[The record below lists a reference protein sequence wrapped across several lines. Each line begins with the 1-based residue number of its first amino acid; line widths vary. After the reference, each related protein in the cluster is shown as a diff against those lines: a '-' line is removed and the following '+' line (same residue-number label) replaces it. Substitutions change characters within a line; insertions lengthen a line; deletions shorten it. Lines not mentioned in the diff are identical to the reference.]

1 MIVAASS
8 GIVKAIGDLFHPVFT
23 SFGWLLAQLYE
34 IIPNYGVAIA
44 LLTVLIMGVL
54 TPLTVK
60 STRSMMAMQ
69 ALQPELKKLQQK
81 YKGPEHR
88 AQMNEEMM
96 RLYKE
101 HGTNPLSSCFP
112 VLAQAPFLYILYSVI
127 RGLSALDSIK
137 QAHPKYIPE
146 TSRMFLD
153 LQASKGKI
161 DVFGMNMALKPLDH
175 HATLF
180 AAIPFFIMVALAVG
194 LQYFQMAQINNRNK
208 KSGQE
213 MPSQQQR
220 IQKLMPIMFAY
231 FYFVIPAAVVLY
243 MVVSTMIRIATQ
255 DIMFR
260 LGVSDPGRA
269 EERKIP
275 SLSKS
280 PEKSAVTETEAG
292 TLKSQANRSK
302 SKRQRKER

>member
-1 MIVAASS
+1 MIFAASS
-8 GIVKAIGDLFHPVFT
+8 GIVESVGDFFSPIFKL
-23 SFGWLLAQLYE
+23 FGWLLAQFYQ
-34 IIPNYGVAIA
+34 IIPNYGVAIS
-44 LLTVLIMGVL
+44 LLTILIMGVL

-112 VLAQAPFLYILYSVI
+112 VLAQAPFLFILYSVI
-127 RGLSALDSIK
+127 RGLSDVV
-137 QAHPKYIPE
+137 PKYIPE
-146 TSRMFLD
+146 SSRMYLD
-153 LQASKGKI
+153 LIASKGKI
-161 DVFGMNMALKPLDH
+161 DVFGMDMALKPLDH

-180 AAIPFFIMVALAVG
+180 AAIPFFVMVALAVG

-213 MPSQQQR
+213 MPSSQQR
-220 IQKLMPIMFAY
+220 IQKLMPILFAY
-231 FYFVIPAAVVLY
+231 FYFIIPAAVVLY

-260 LGVSDPGRA
+260 IGVSDPGKA
-269 EERKIP
+269 KERQIP
-275 SLSKS
+275 GRDKS
-280 PEKSAVTETEAG
+280 PEKSAVTEAEVK

>member
-1 MIVAASS
+1 MIFAASS
-8 GIVKAIGDLFHPVFT
+8 GIVKAVGDLFHPIFT
-23 SFGWLLAQLYE
+23 LFGWLLAQFYQ
-34 IIPNYGVAIA
+34 IIPNYAVAIS
-44 LLTVLIMGVL
+44 LLTILIMGIL

-60 STRSMMAMQ
+60 STRSMVAMQ
-69 ALQPELKKLQQK
+69 TLQPELKKLQQK

-88 AQMNEEMM
+88 AQLNEEMM

-112 VLAQAPFLYILYSVI
+112 VLGQAPFLFILYSVI
-127 RGLSALDSIK
+127 RGLSALDPLK
-137 QAHPKYIPE
+137 QAAPKYIPH
-146 TSRMFLD
+146 TSNMYRD
-153 LQASKGKI
+153 LIASMGQI
-161 DVFGMNMALKPLDH
+161 DVFGMDMSLKPLDH
-175 HATLF
+175 HSSLY
-180 AAIPFFIMVALAVG
+180 AAIPFFVMVAMAVG

-208 KSGQE
+208 KTGQE

-231 FYFVIPAAVVLY
+231 FYFIIPAAVVLY
-243 MVVSTMIRIATQ
+243 MVVSTVIRIATQ

-260 LGVSDPGRA
+260 MGVSNPGKA
-269 EERKIP
+269 KERKIP

-280 PEKSAVTETEAG
+280 PEKSAVTETEAE

>member
-1 MIVAASS
+1 MIFAASS
-8 GIVKAIGDLFHPVFT
+8 GIVKSVGDFFSPIFRL
-23 SFGWLLAQLYE
+23 FGWLLAQFYQ
-34 IIPNYGVAIA
+34 IIPNYGVAIS
-44 LLTVLIMGVL
+44 LLTLLIMGVL

-60 STRSMMAMQ
+60 GTRSMMAMQ

-112 VLAQAPFLYILYSVI
+112 VLAQAPFLFILYSVI
-127 RGLSALDSIK
+127 RGLSDVK
-137 QAHPKYIPE
+137 PKYIPE
-146 TSRMFLD
+146 TSRMYLD
-153 LQASKGKI
+153 LIASKGKI
-161 DVFGMNMALKPLDH
+161 DVFGMDMALKPLDH

-180 AAIPFFIMVALAVG
+180 AAIPFFVMVALAVG

-213 MPSQQQR
+213 MPSSQQR
-220 IQKLMPIMFAY
+220 IQKLMPILFAY
-231 FYFVIPAAVVLY
+231 FYFIIPAAVVLY

-260 LGVSDPGRA
+260 IGVSDPGKA
-269 EERKIP
+269 KERQIP
-275 SLSKS
+275 GRDKS
-280 PEKSAVTETEAG
+280 PEKSAVTEAEAK

>member
-1 MIVAASS
+1 MIFAASS
-8 GIVKAIGDLFHPVFT
+8 GIVKSVSDFFSPIFRL
-23 SFGWLLAQLYE
+23 FGWLLAQFYQ
-34 IIPNYGVAIA
+34 IIPNYGVAIS
-44 LLTVLIMGVL
+44 LLTIFIMGVL

-112 VLAQAPFLYILYSVI
+112 VLAQAPFLFILYSVI
-127 RGLSALDSIK
+127 RGLSDVK
-137 QAHPKYIPE
+137 PKHIPE
-146 TSRMFLD
+146 TSRMYLD
-153 LQASKGKI
+153 LLASKGKI
-161 DVFGMNMALKPLDH
+161 DVFGMDMALKPLDH

-180 AAIPFFIMVALAVG
+180 AAIPFFVMVALAVG

-208 KSGQE
+208 KTGQE

-220 IQKLMPIMFAY
+220 IQKLMPILFAY
-231 FYFVIPAAVVLY
+231 FYFIIPAAVVLY
-243 MVVSTMIRIATQ
+243 MVVSTVIRIATQ

-260 LGVSDPGRA
+260 LGVSNPGKA
-269 EERKIP
+269 KERQIP
-275 SLSKS
+275 SRAKA
-280 PEKSAVTETEAG
+280 PEKSAVTEAEAE

>member
-1 MIVAASS
+1 MIFAASS
-8 GIVKAIGDLFHPVFT
+8 GIVKAVSDFFHPIFT
-23 SFGWLLAQLYE
+23 LFGWLLAQFYQF
-34 IIPNYGVAIA
+34 IPNYGVAIS
-44 LLTVLIMGVL
+44 LLTLLIMGVL

-81 YKGPEHR
+81 YKGPENR

-101 HGTNPLSSCFP
+101 HGTNPFSSCFP
-112 VLAQAPFLYILYSVI
+112 VMAQAPFLFMLYSVI
-127 RGLSALDSIK
+127 RGLSALDSK
-137 QAHPKYIPE
+137 LHAAPKYIPQ
-146 TSRMFLD
+146 SSNMYHD
-153 LQASKGKI
+153 LLASKGKI
-161 DVFGMNMALKPLDH
+161 DVFGMDMALKPLDH

-180 AAIPFFIMVALAVG
+180 AAIPFFVMVALAVG

-213 MPSQQQR
+213 MPSSQQR
-220 IQKLMPIMFAY
+220 IQKLMPILFAY
-231 FYFVIPAAVVLY
+231 FYFIIPAAVVLY

-260 LGVSDPGRA
+260 VGVSSPGKA
-269 EERKIP
+269 KERKIP
-275 SLSKS
+275 SLSKP
-280 PEKSAVTETEAG
+280 PEKNAVTETEAE

>member
-1 MIVAASS
+1 MIFAASS
-8 GIVKAIGDLFHPVFT
+8 GIVESVGDFFSPIFKL
-23 SFGWLLAQLYE
+23 FGWLLAQFYQ
-34 IIPNYGVAIA
+34 IIPNYGVAIS
-44 LLTVLIMGVL
+44 LLTILIMGVL

-112 VLAQAPFLYILYSVI
+112 VLAQAPFLFILYSVI
-127 RGLSALDSIK
+127 RGLSDVV
-137 QAHPKYIPE
+137 PKYIPE
-146 TSRMFLD
+146 SSRMYLD
-153 LQASKGKI
+153 LIASKGKI
-161 DVFGMNMALKPLDH
+161 DVFGMDMALKPLDH
-175 HATLF
+175 HSTLF
-180 AAIPFFIMVALAVG
+180 AAIPFFVMVALAVG

-213 MPSQQQR
+213 MPSSQQR
-220 IQKLMPIMFAY
+220 IQKLMPILFAY
-231 FYFVIPAAVVLY
+231 FYFIIPAAVVLY

-260 LGVSDPGRA
+260 IGVSDPGKA
-269 EERKIP
+269 KERQIP
-275 SLSKS
+275 GRDKS
-280 PEKSAVTETEAG
+280 PEKSAVTEAEVK

>member
-1 MIVAASS
+1 MIFAASS
-8 GIVKAIGDLFHPVFT
+8 GIVESVGDFFSPIFRL
-23 SFGWLLAQLYE
+23 FGWLLAQFYQ
-34 IIPNYGVAIA
+34 IIPNYGVAIS
-44 LLTVLIMGVL
+44 LLTILIMGVL

-112 VLAQAPFLYILYSVI
+112 VLAQAPFLFILYSVI
-127 RGLSALDSIK
+127 RGLSDVK
-137 QAHPKYIPE
+137 PKYIPE
-146 TSRMFLD
+146 TSRMYLD
-153 LQASKGKI
+153 LIASKGKI
-161 DVFGMNMALKPLDH
+161 DVFGMDMALKPLDH

-180 AAIPFFIMVALAVG
+180 AAIPFFVMVALAVG

-213 MPSQQQR
+213 MPSSQQR
-220 IQKLMPIMFAY
+220 IQKLMPILFAY
-231 FYFVIPAAVVLY
+231 FYFIIPAAVVLY

-260 LGVSDPGRA
+260 IGVSDPGKA
-269 EERKIP
+269 KERQIP
-275 SLSKS
+275 GRDKS
-280 PEKSAVTETEAG
+280 PEKSAVTEAEAK

>member
-1 MIVAASS
+1 MIFAASS
-8 GIVKAIGDLFHPVFT
+8 GIVKSVGDFFNPIFKL
-23 SFGWLLAQLYE
+23 FGWLLAQFYQ
-34 IIPNYGVAIA
+34 IIPNYGVAIS
-44 LLTVLIMGVL
+44 LLTILIMGVL

-112 VLAQAPFLYILYSVI
+112 VLAQAPFLFILYSVI
-127 RGLSALDSIK
+127 RGLSDVK
-137 QAHPKYIPE
+137 PKYIPE
-146 TSRMFLD
+146 TSSMYLD
-153 LQASKGKI
+153 LIASKGKI
-161 DVFGMNMALKPLDH
+161 DVFGMDMALKPLDH

-213 MPSQQQR
+213 MPSSQQR
-220 IQKLMPIMFAY
+220 IQKLMPILFAY
-231 FYFVIPAAVVLY
+231 FYFIIPAAVVLY

-260 LGVSDPGRA
+260 IGVSDPGKA
-269 EERKIP
+269 KERQIP
-275 SLSKS
+275 GRDKS
-280 PEKSAVTETEAG
+280 PEKSAVTEAEAK

>member
-1 MIVAASS
+1 MIFAAST
-8 GIVKAIGDLFHPVFT
+8 GIVKAVGDFFHPVFT
-23 SFGWLLAQLYE
+23 SFGWLLAQLYQ

-44 LLTVLIMGVL
+44 LLTIIIMGVL

-112 VLAQAPFLYILYSVI
+112 VLAQAPFLFILYSVI
-127 RGLSALDSIK
+127 RGLSALDPLK
-137 QAHPKYIPE
+137 QAAPKYIPD
-146 TSRMFLD
+146 TSRMYQD
-153 LQASKGKI
+153 LIASKGKI
-161 DVFGMNMALKPLDH
+161 DVFGMDMALKPLDH

-180 AAIPFFIMVALAVG
+180 AAIPFFVMVALAVG

-213 MPSQQQR
+213 MPSSQQR
-220 IQKLMPIMFAY
+220 IQKLMPILFAY
-231 FYFVIPAAVVLY
+231 FYFIIPAAVVLY

-260 LGVSDPGRA
+260 LGVSNPGKA
-269 EERKIP
+269 KERQIP
-275 SLSKS
+275 SLSKQ
-280 PEKSAVTETEAG
+280 PEKNAVTETEAE

>member
-1 MIVAASS
+1 MIFAASS
-8 GIVKAIGDLFHPVFT
+8 GIVKAVGDFFHPVFT
-23 SFGWLLAQLYE
+23 SFGWLLAQFYE

-44 LLTVLIMGVL
+44 LLTILIMGVL

-112 VLAQAPFLYILYSVI
+112 VLAQAPFLYMLYSVI
-127 RGLSALDSIK
+127 RGLSALDGMK
-137 QAHPKYIPE
+137 AAPKYIPHG
-146 TSRMFLD
+146 SNMYHD
-153 LQASKGKI
+153 LIASKGKI
-161 DVFGMNMALKPLDH
+161 DVFGMDMALKPLDH

-180 AAIPFFIMVALAVG
+180 AAIPFFVMVALAVG

-208 KSGQE
+208 KTGQE

-220 IQKLMPIMFAY
+220 IQKLMPILFAY
-231 FYFVIPAAVVLY
+231 FYFIIPAAVVLY
-243 MVVSTMIRIATQ
+243 MVVSTIIRIATQ

-260 LGVSDPGRA
+260 LGVSNPGKA
-269 EERKIP
+269 KERKIP

-280 PEKSAVTETEAG
+280 PEKNAVTEPEAK

>member
-1 MIVAASS
+1 MIFAASS
-8 GIVKAIGDLFHPVFT
+8 GIVKAVSDFFPPLFT
-23 SFGWLLAQLYE
+23 LFGWLLAQFYQF
-34 IIPNYGVAIA
+34 IPNYGVAIS
-44 LLTVLIMGVL
+44 LLTLLIMGVL

-81 YKGPEHR
+81 YKGPENR

-101 HGTNPLSSCFP
+101 HGTNPFSSCFP
-112 VLAQAPFLYILYSVI
+112 VMAQAPFLFMLYSVI
-127 RGLSALDSIK
+127 RGLSALDSK
-137 QAHPKYIPE
+137 LHAAPKYIPQ
-146 TSRMFLD
+146 SSNMYHD
-153 LQASKGKI
+153 LLASKGKI
-161 DVFGMNMALKPLDH
+161 DVFGMDMALKPLDH

-180 AAIPFFIMVALAVG
+180 AAIPFFVMVALAVG

-213 MPSQQQR
+213 MPSSQQR

-231 FYFVIPAAVVLY
+231 FYFIIPAAVVLY

-260 LGVSDPGRA
+260 LGVSDPGKA
-269 EERKIP
+269 KERQIP
-275 SLSKS
+275 GRDKS
-280 PEKSAVTETEAG
+280 PEKSAVTETK

>member
-1 MIVAASS
+1 MIFAASS
-8 GIVKAIGDLFHPVFT
+8 GIVESVGDFFSPIFRL
-23 SFGWLLAQLYE
+23 FGWILAQFYQL
-34 IIPNYGVAIA
+34 IPNYGVAIA
-44 LLTVLIMGVL
+44 LLTIVIMGVL

-81 YKGPEHR
+81 YKGPENR

-112 VLAQAPFLYILYSVI
+112 VLAQAPFLFILYSVI
-127 RGLSALDSIK
+127 RGLSALDPLK
-137 QAHPKYIPE
+137 QAAPKYIPE
-146 TSRMFLD
+146 TSRMYLD
-153 LQASKGKI
+153 LKASQGKI
-161 DVFGMNMALKPLDH
+161 DVFGMDMALKPLDH
-175 HATLF
+175 HATLLV
-180 AAIPFFIMVALAVG
+180 AIPFFVMVALAVG

-213 MPSQQQR
+213 MPASQQR
-220 IQKLMPIMFAY
+220 IQKLMPILFAY
-231 FYFVIPAAVVLY
+231 FYFIIPAAVVLY
-243 MVVSTMIRIATQ
+243 MVVSTLIRIATQ

-260 LGVSDPGRA
+260 IGVSDPGRA
-269 EERKIP
+269 RERQIP
-275 SLSKS
+275 ARVKP
-280 PEKSAVTETEAG
+280 PEKSAVIEVEAE

>member
-1 MIVAASS
+1 MIFAASS
-8 GIVKAIGDLFHPVFT
+8 GIVESVGDFFSPIFKL
-23 SFGWLLAQLYE
+23 FGWLLAQFYQ
-34 IIPNYGVAIA
+34 IIPNYGVAIS
-44 LLTVLIMGVL
+44 LLTILIMGVL

-112 VLAQAPFLYILYSVI
+112 VLAQAPFLFILYSVI
-127 RGLSALDSIK
+127 RGLSDVV
-137 QAHPKYIPE
+137 PKYIPE
-146 TSRMFLD
+146 SSRMYQD
-153 LQASKGKI
+153 LIASKGKI
-161 DVFGMNMALKPLDH
+161 DVFGMDMALKPLDH
-175 HATLF
+175 HSTLF
-180 AAIPFFIMVALAVG
+180 AAIPFFVMVALAVG

-213 MPSQQQR
+213 MPSSQQR
-220 IQKLMPIMFAY
+220 IQKLMPILFAY
-231 FYFVIPAAVVLY
+231 FYFIIPAAVVLY

-260 LGVSDPGRA
+260 IGVSDPGKA
-269 EERKIP
+269 KERQIP
-275 SLSKS
+275 GRDKS
-280 PEKSAVTETEAG
+280 PEKSAVTEAEFK